1 LKAPPSKS
9 INNTEFSDLELGAK
23 KSLSENFLFK
33 HSKASEN
40 DEKISLKPKSTDI
53 YDQSLF
59 TKFYILNEKPNGTKL
74 PKRDTIHE
82 EKKNEEE
89 FKMPPPKK
97 RSIWSQIFC
106 CYIENTQN
114 E

>member
-1 LKAPPSKS
+1 MEPSYQKE
-9 INNTEFSDLELGAK
+9 TLYMK
-23 KSLSENFLFK
+23 K
-33 HSKASEN
+33 
-40 DEKISLKPKSTDI
+40 
-53 YDQSLF
+53 
-59 TKFYILNEKPNGTKL
+59 
-74 PKRDTIHE
+74 
-82 EKKNEEE
+82 KKNEEE